1 MPVHALLRPCQKKRP
16 IRCWL
21 KCMPFYILGA
31 VIPMLEVA
39 LDGALCT
46 FLLDSVDDPVCH
58 QAFKLINGDEARH
71 LGVGFLV

>member
-1 MPVHALLRPCQKKRP
+1 
-16 IRCWL
+16 
-21 KCMPFYILGA
+21 MPFYILGA